1 MRLQRI
7 DLIWLALLV
16 ATGVTVVLGE
26 AGVVHGHGWAVL
38 TIFALVLLKGAWI
51 ALDFMELHQ
60 APPLW
65 RRLVLGWL
73 LLVVALILLAW
84 ALTPPG

>member
-1 MRLQRI
+1 MHLQRI
-7 DLIWLALLV
+7 DMVWLGLLA
-16 ATGVTVVLGE
+16 ATGVTVALGE
-26 AGVVHGHGWAVL
+26 AGVVHGHAWALL

-51 ALDFMELHQ
+51 ALDFMELRD

-73 LLVVALILLAW
+73 VLVVALIVLAW
-84 ALTPPG
+84 ALTSAV

>member
-1 MRLQRI
+1 MQRI
-7 DLIWLALLV
+7 DLIWFALLA
-16 ATGVTVVLGE
+16 ATGVTVALGE
-26 AGVVHGHGWAVL
+26 AGVVHGHAWAVL
-38 TIFALVLLKGAWI
+38 TIFALVVFKGACI
-51 ALDFMELHQ
+51 ALDFMELRQ

-73 LLVVALILLAW
+73 LLVVALIMLAW

>member
-7 DLIWLALLV
+7 DVVWLALLV
-16 ATGVTVVLGE
+16 ATGITVALGE
-26 AGVVHGHGWAVL
+26 AGVVQGHAWAVL
-38 TIFALVLLKGAWI
+38 TIFALVLLKGMWI
-51 ALDFMELHQ
+51 ALDFMELRQ

-73 LLVVALILLAW
+73 LLVVALIVLAW
-84 ALTPPG
+84 ALTPRA

>member
-7 DLIWLALLV
+7 DMVWLALLV
-16 ATGVTVVLGE
+16 ATGVTVALGE
-26 AGVVHGHGWAVL
+26 AGVVHGHAWAVL
-38 TIFALVLLKGAWI
+38 TIFALVVLKGAWI
-51 ALDFMELHQ
+51 ALDFMELRE

-73 LLVVALILLAW
+73 LLVVGLILLAW
-84 ALTPPG
+84 AFTPPG